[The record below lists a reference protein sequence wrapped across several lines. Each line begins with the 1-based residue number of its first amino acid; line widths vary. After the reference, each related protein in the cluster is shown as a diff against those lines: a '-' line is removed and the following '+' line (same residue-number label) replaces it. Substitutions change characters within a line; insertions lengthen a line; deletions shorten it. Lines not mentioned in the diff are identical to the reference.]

1 MQISGLECWPHG
13 DLGRRTAARGL
24 IRVGLAEAV
33 RTEAGEHYRLLPL
46 TPDALAPSFTVELA
60 PAVRA

>member
-1 MQISGLECWPHG
+1 MQKFDLQPWPHG
-13 DLGRRTAARGL
+13 DPGQTAAVCGL

-33 RTEAGEHYRLLPL
+33 RTEAGEHYRLLPP
-46 TPDALAPSFTVELA
+46 TPDALAPSFTGELD